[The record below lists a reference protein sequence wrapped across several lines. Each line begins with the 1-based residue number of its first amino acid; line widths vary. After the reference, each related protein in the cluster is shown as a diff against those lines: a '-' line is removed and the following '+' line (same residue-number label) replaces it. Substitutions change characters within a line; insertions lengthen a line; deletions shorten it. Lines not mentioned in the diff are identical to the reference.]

1 MDLKSALLTAYANNP
16 EFLNKNLGKTSTAS
30 LDTIT
35 IKTKRHTGRHALK
48 PYLGIVE
55 FPPSRGGGACW
66 LKSAVALRKYED
78 LNYKVMWL

>member
-1 MDLKSALLTAYANNP
+1 MDWKDKLALAYGIQAEP
-16 EFLNKNLGKTSTAS
+16 KQTKFLNKNQ
-30 LDTIT
+30 
-35 IKTKRHTGRHALK
+35 RHTGRHALK